1 MFKNLKKKF
10 KMNNEKTQEN
20 STDSIA
26 EEQVSAENNTHS
38 PSDEQKAPTDDAAEN
53 SAELIEKSISHEDEV
68 KLLNEKYLRLYSDF
82 ENFRK
87 RTIKERLDLINT
99 AGEEFFK
106 SILPVLDDFERAKK
120 SMENSS
126 DVSALKEG
134 IELVQHKLKSTL
146 QQKGLEEMISIKET
160 FDPEIHEAITQFP
173 APSEDLKGKVVD
185 ELEKG
190 YYLNGK
196 VIRFAKV
203 VVGN

>member
-1 MFKNLKKKF
+1 MFKNLKTKF

-20 STDSIA
+20 SGDSIA
-26 EEQVSAENNTHS
+26 DEQTSTENNTYTNS
-38 PSDEQKAPTDDAAEN
+38 TQQESSTDDAAEN
-53 SAELIEKSISHEDEV
+53 TDEIVEQSNSQADEV

-87 RTIKERLDLINT
+87 RTLKERIDLTNT
-99 AGEEFFK
+99 AGEAFFK
-106 SILPVLDDFERAKK
+106 AILPVLDDFERAKK
-120 SMENSS
+120 SMENTT
-126 DVSALKEG
+126 DIAAIKEG
-134 IELVQHKLKSTL
+134 VDLVQHKLKSTL
-146 QQKGLEEMISIKET
+146 QQKGLEEMVSLEQT

-173 APSEDLKGKVVD
+173 APSDNLKGKVVD

-203 VVGN
+203 VVGS